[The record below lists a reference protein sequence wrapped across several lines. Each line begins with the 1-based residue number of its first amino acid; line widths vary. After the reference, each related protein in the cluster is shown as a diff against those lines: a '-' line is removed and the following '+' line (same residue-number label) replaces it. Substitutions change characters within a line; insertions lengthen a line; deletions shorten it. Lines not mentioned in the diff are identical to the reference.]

1 MVVVVGIGIATD
13 KEKKKKHHSSPNT
26 AHGTAI
32 DAMPSMIHLI
42 DVFFKFAAPNFF
54 SSLLQQTIIRTRN
67 IRSNHS
73 SFRRGFPSSSLP
85 HPRMIIT

>member
-1 MVVVVGIGIATD
+1 M
-13 KEKKKKHHSSPNT
+13 
-26 AHGTAI
+26 AI

-73 SFRRGFPSSSLP
+73 SFRRGFPCFFSFLIQ
-85 HPRMIIT
+85 R